1 MRGRALVYAGL
12 CRMEKHANVAAV
24 LYERAV
30 LCLNDVAAKCPGV
43 LLDALRVWCLPE
55 GSPVISRERRPLPAI
70 TRRRAATWMISMKRA
85 MIPLLTL
92 PSSK

>member
-1 MRGRALVYAGL
+1 MYAGL

-43 LLDALRVWCLPE
+43 LLDALRGVVFARRQSGDIE
-55 GSPVISRERRPLPAI
+55 GAKAASRNY
-70 TRRRAATWMISMKRA
+70 AAAGGDWMISMKRVA
-85 MIPLLTL
+85 MIVLWI
-92 PSSK
+92 